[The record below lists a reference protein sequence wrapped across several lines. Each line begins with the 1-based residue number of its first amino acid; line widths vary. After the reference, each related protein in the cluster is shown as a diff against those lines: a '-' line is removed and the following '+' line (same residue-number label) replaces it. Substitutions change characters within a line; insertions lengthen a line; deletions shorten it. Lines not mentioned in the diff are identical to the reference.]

1 MRPPIVIANRAELLE
16 SISMHISKYGN
27 YVNLNHL
34 DVSNVTDMS
43 LLFLQESD
51 FNGDISQWD
60 VSRVI
65 DMEGMFCNSQFNG
78 DLSRWNVSNVTNM
91 INMFSGAQFDGDI
104 SEWLLHPDLECY
116 FVFDEYHPSPLGIMN
131 GLSQGRAWAPPLNNP
146 RMQEQFQQLRQV
158 TQSLG
163 MTLSQEATFLY
174 QELYHR
180 AAFLTLS
187 ASQLEVVDLSPEEHT
202 LFSEAPR

>member
-1 MRPPIVIANRAELLE
+1 MRSPIHIANRAELLE

-116 FVFDEYHPSPLGIMN
+116 LVFDEYHPSPLGIMN
-131 GLSQGRAWAPPLNNP
+131 GLSQGGSWLPPLNSS
-146 RMQEQFQQLRQV
+146 MQQRFQQLRQV
-158 TQSLG
+158 TQGLG

-174 QELYHR
+174 RELYQPHQQVVL
-180 AAFLTLS
+180 LT
-187 ASQLEVVDLSPEEHT
+187 PEDHT

>member
-16 SISMHISKYGN
+16 SISTHIAQYGN
-27 YVNLNHL
+27 YVDLNHL
-34 DVSNVTDMS
+34 DVSKVTDMS

-51 FNGDISQWD
+51 FNGDISRWD
-60 VSRVI
+60 VSKVI

-116 FVFDEYHPSPLGIMN
+116 FVFDEYHPSALGIMN
-131 GLSQGRAWAPPLNNP
+131 GLSKGGAWLPPLNSS
-146 RMQEQFQQLRQV
+146 MQQRFQQLRQV

-180 AAFLTLS
+180 AAFLTLN
-187 ASQLEVVDLSPEEHT
+187 ASQLEVVVLSPEEPS

>member
-1 MRPPIVIANRAELLE
+1 MNILVPSSRKELDELIE
-16 SISMHISKYGN
+16 QHLRDFGPTCD
-27 YVNLNHL
+27 LNHI
-34 DVSNVTDMS
+34 DVSNITNMS
-43 LLFLQESD
+43 ALFKNSP
-51 FNGDISQWD
+51 FNGDISQW
-60 VSRVI
+60 
-65 DMEGMFCNSQFNG
+65 
-78 DLSRWNVSNVTNM
+78 NVSNVRSM
-91 INMFSGAQFDGDI
+91 LSMFEDSAFNGDI
-104 SEWLLHPDLECY
+104 SKWNLHPNLECY
-116 FVFDEYHPSPLGIMN
+116 LVFDEYHPSALGIMN

>member
-16 SISMHISKYGN
+16 SISTHIAQYGN
-27 YVNLNHL
+27 YVDLNHL

-104 SEWLLHPDLECY
+104 SKWNLHPNLECY
-116 FVFDEYHPSPLGIMN
+116 LVFDEYHPSALGIMN
-131 GLSQGRAWAPPLNNP
+131 GLSQGRSWAPPLNNP
-146 RMQEQFQQLRQV
+146 LMQEQFQQLRQV
-158 TQSLG
+158 TQGLG

-174 QELYHR
+174 QELYHPHHS
-180 AAFLTLS
+180 AF
-187 ASQLEVVDLSPEEHT
+187 LSPEEHT